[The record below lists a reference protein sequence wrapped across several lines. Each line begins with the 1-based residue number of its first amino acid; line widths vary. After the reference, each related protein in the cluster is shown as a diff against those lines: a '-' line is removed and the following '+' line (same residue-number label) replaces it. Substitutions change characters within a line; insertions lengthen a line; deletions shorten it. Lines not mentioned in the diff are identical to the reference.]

1 MKVAVITDLH
11 FVEDYAGNSF
21 TPVMYGYSFFQ
32 RYHNVFEEVYVVAR
46 GRKVDQADQNTLQIN
61 GEGVKTWMLPET
73 QGIKQYAM
81 KYRAIRK
88 AMTDIIRQCDTVII
102 RIPSALSTMAV
113 SIAKK
118 LHKKFALEVVADPY
132 SVKPGKSLP
141 DRVLSSYLVKQ
152 CKNACMEANGVA
164 YVTKHFL
171 QTICPCKCI
180 AMGHETEEYFTG
192 NYSSITLPEAYF
204 AEPKTYVGKKSF
216 VISHTAN
223 LIQNEAKGHG
233 VVIQTVAKLRALGY
247 DVSAV
252 FIGDG
257 SAVEHFKEMAA
268 SLGIAEHIH
277 FVGKFANPMLVREQL
292 LASDIYLF
300 PSESEGLPRGVI
312 EAMACGLVAIA
323 SNVSGIPELLPSEDM
338 CAPKDVDGFVRR
350 IQHLMEHTEEM
361 DIASERN
368 LSVARLYSNENLT
381 KSRNAF
387 YMKLRALVNRKGEP

>member
-1 MKVAVITDLH
+1 MKVAVVTDLH
-11 FVEDYAGNSF
+11 FVEDRAGNSF
-21 TPVMYGYSFFQ
+21 TPVMYGHSFFQ
-32 RYHNVFEEVYVVAR
+32 RYHNIFEEVYVVAR

-61 GEGVKTWMLPET
+61 GKGVKTWMLPET

-81 KYRAIRK
+81 KYGAIRRVM
-88 AMTDIIRQCDTVII
+88 AEIIGQCDTVII

-141 DRVLSSYLVKQ
+141 DRMLSSYLVKQ
-152 CKNACMEANGVA
+152 CKEACMEANGVA
-164 YVTKHFL
+164 YVTKYFL

-180 AMGHETEEYFTG
+180 AMGYETDEYFTG
-192 NYSSITLPEAYF
+192 NYSSVILPEEYY
-204 AEPKTYVGKKSF
+204 AEPKSYAGKKSF

-233 VVIQTVAKLRALGY
+233 VVIQTIAKLRALGY

-257 SAVEHFKEMAA
+257 NAVAHFKEMAA

-277 FVGKFANPMLVREQL
+277 FVGKFANPMLVRDQL

-312 EAMACGLVAIA
+312 EAMACGLVTIA
-323 SNVSGIPELLPSEDM
+323 SNVSGIPELLEEEDM
-338 CAPKDVDGFVRR
+338 KEPHDVDGFVGR
-350 IQHLMEHTEEM
+350 IREFIDHPELMEKKSVRNIE
-361 DIASERN
+361 IAK
-368 LSVARLYSNENLT
+368 LYSNGNLT
-381 KSRNAF
+381 KNRNVF
-387 YMKLRALVNRKGEP
+387 YGKLRKLLEKKK